1 MRSHFL
7 WAMLALTCCGGI
19 VVVDGS
25 SGDAGQ
31 DASGTGGAES
41 SSGMGASGTGAA
53 DAGVDG
59 SGGGISDPEWCN
71 MLEGPLSEDDGHPQ
85 TLPCQWWQDC
95 CLDGPSGWWH
105 CMKECL

>member
-1 MRSHFL
+1 MRCHII
-7 WAMLALTCCGGI
+7 WAMLSLTCCGGI

-31 DASGTGGAES
+31 GASGTGGAAN
-41 SSGMGASGTGAA
+41 SSGVGTSGTGAGA
-53 DAGVDG
+53 KGGGG

-71 MLEGPLSEDDGHPQ
+71 MAEGPLPEDDGDPL
-85 TLPCQWWQDC
+85 TYPCQWWQDC
-95 CLDGPSGWWH
+95 CLVQGSGSWQ